1 LDKYIEIIQEQKI
14 NSVILKQT
22 KTEDNQI
29 ERDIFKIYK
38 YEKKNNIP
46 IYSQEKINKIKKE
59 YYNETLSKKSKN
71 IEKVKKED
79 KSIEKQFLDDFKT
92 RDFTNKT
99 YYELIEYMIKWKN
112 ILGIEKF

>member
-22 KTEDNQI
+22 KTEYNQI
-29 ERDIFKIYK
+29 ERDIFKICK

-46 IYSQEKINKIKKE
+46 VFSQEKINKIKKE

-71 IEKVKKED
+71 TENIKKEEIN
-79 KSIEKQFLDDFKT
+79 IEKQFLDDFKT

-99 YYELIEYMIKWKN
+99 YYGFIEYVIKWKK
-112 ILGIEKF
+112 ILG